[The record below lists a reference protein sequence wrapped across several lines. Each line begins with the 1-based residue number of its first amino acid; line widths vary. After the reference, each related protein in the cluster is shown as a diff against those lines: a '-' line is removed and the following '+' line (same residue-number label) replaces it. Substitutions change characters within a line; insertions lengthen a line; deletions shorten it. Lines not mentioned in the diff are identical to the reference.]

1 MEHKRM
7 SELSPHIPD
16 IDLITFYSEKGTS
29 VFSRISPWTKAFML
43 VLIILFVSTLKSL
56 ILAVCLYLVVL
67 ALYVLSGLPVRKLF
81 QWYAMPMIFILS
93 LVLILMWNE
102 PGIPIISINLPY
114 FSLILTDNG
123 VLLLLT
129 LVFKSLASVTYSLF
143 FLMTTRYD
151 HFSAMIYR
159 VFPSPIDQ
167 IFLMSYRFIFLT
179 LKMIESMIKAL
190 RSRGGGLLKSAR
202 RQSKMFA
209 EVFALTMIRSY
220 DRADRVNKAME
231 ARGFNGKYVAATR
244 IPRIGFGEYFTM
256 LVAATMTIY
265 LIWYVELPF

>member
-1 MEHKRM
+1 M

-29 VFSRISPWTKAFML
+29 VFSRISPWTKAIML
-43 VLIILFVSTLKSL
+43 VLIILFVSLVKSL
-56 ILAVCLYLVVL
+56 ILVVCLYLVVL
-67 ALYVLSGLPVRKLF
+67 ALYGLSGLPIKKLF
-81 QWYAMPMIFILS
+81 QWYMMPMVFILS

-102 PGIPIISINLPY
+102 PGDPIFSLSLPY
-114 FSLILTDNG
+114 FSLTLTDNG
-123 VLLLLT
+123 VRLLLT
-129 LVFKSLASVTYSLF
+129 LAFKSLASVTYSFF

-167 IFLMSYRFIFLT
+167 IFLMSYRFIFMT
-179 LKMIESMIKAL
+179 LKMVESMIKAL
-190 RSRGGGLLKSAR
+190 RSRGGGLLKSVR
-202 RQSKMFA
+202 RQGKMFA

-244 IPRIGFGEYFTM
+244 IPGISFGEYTTM
-256 LVAATMTIY
+256 LAALTLMIY
-265 LIWYVELPF
+265 LIWFANFPF

>member
-1 MEHKRM
+1 M

-29 VFSRISPWTKAFML
+29 VFSRISPWTKALML
-43 VLIILFVSTLKSL
+43 LLIIIFISLDKSL
-56 ILAVCLYLVVL
+56 ILAVGLYLLVL
-67 ALYVLSGLPVRKLF
+67 ALYGLSGLPIKKLF
-81 QWYAMPMIFILS
+81 QWYAMPIIFVLS

-102 PGIPIISINLPY
+102 PGKAIFSLDLVY
-114 FSLILTDNG
+114 FSLTLTDNG
-123 VLLLLT
+123 LLLLLT
-129 LVFKSLASVTYSLF
+129 LIFKSLASVTYTLF

-151 HFSAMIYR
+151 HFSAMIFR

-167 IFLMSYRFIFLT
+167 IFLMSYRFIFMT
-179 LKMIESMIKAL
+179 LKMVKSMIKAL

-231 ARGFNGKYVAATR
+231 ARGFNGKYVASTR
-244 IPRIGFGEYFTM
+244 IPGIGFGEYFTM
-256 LVAATMTIY
+256 LVALTMTIY
-265 LIWYVELPF
+265 LIWFVKLPF

>member
-1 MEHKRM
+1 M

-29 VFSRISPWTKAFML
+29 IFSKISPWTKALML
-43 VLIILFVSTLKSL
+43 VLIILFISVVKSL
-56 ILAVCLYLVVL
+56 ILVVCLYLVVL
-67 ALYVLSGLPVRKLF
+67 ALYGLSGLPIKKLF
-81 QWYAMPMIFILS
+81 QWYAMPITFVLS

-102 PGIPIISINLPY
+102 PGNPLFSLDLPY
-114 FSLILTDNG
+114 FSLTLTDKG
-123 VLLLLT
+123 LLLLLT
-129 LVFKSLASVTYSLF
+129 LVFKSLACVTYSLF

-167 IFLMSYRFIFLT
+167 IFLMSYRFTFMT
-179 LKMIESMIKAL
+179 LKMVESMIKAL

-231 ARGFNGKYVAATR
+231 ARGFNGKYVAATK
-244 IPRIGFGEYFTM
+244 IPRIGLGEYFTM
-256 LVAATMTIY
+256 FVAVTMTIY
-265 LIWYVELPF
+265 LIWFANLPF